1 MTSSSDENGDHQNDH
16 SGAENDKDNGNDGTD
31 DQDKKLSPTE
41 LAIIEMMRKQN
52 IQMATQE
59 RLMQAI
65 EGGGGGD
72 QQKKHT
78 FWDTQVR

>member
-1 MTSSSDENGDHQNDH
+1 MTSSSDENGDQHNDH
-16 SGAENDKDNGNDGTD
+16 SGADNDKDNGNYDTD